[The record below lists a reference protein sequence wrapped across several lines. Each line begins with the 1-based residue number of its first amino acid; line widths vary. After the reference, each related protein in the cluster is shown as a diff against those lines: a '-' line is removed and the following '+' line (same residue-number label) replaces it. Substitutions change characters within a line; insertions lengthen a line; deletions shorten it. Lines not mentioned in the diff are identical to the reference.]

1 MIEYVLCHYTQE
13 YGMERTRRRFLT
25 ASAVLGTG
33 ALAGCNAVTDAIP
46 FVGGGGL
53 GDYQQWVYEPDR
65 FGGSDGSGDFGEGNT
80 ALGIFAINQ
89 QAVYENRDELYPS
102 TYDSLSTNFAS
113 ETGILPRNVSMML
126 SVSEGLVLSGSFEK
140 SEVTAELEDD
150 SSTEYESDG
159 SYSGYDLY
167 VRADEDEST
176 DAFGVSGNTVVRGQ
190 RVDSFGSDSDP
201 VSATDVVEGIIDTK
215 SGSATR
221 YVDANDD
228 FGALVGALGGSAFLT
243 ATVRTEPVSGDE
255 ADDEDGE
262 FEGLVASG
270 EASSINGETTDS
282 QSVFVFDSESD
293 ADTGAVDDYIE
304 ANDNTGQFA
313 RARDVQVSQSGRTV
327 TVTVTSDTYT
337 SPTLGG
343 GTE

>member
-1 MIEYVLCHYTQE
+1 
-13 YGMERTRRRFLT
+13 MEQTRRRFLA
-25 ASAVLGTG
+25 ASSVLGTG

-65 FGGSDGSGDFGEGNT
+65 FAGSGSRGGFGDEST
-80 ALGIFAINQ
+80 ALSIFVINQ
-89 QAVYENRDELYPS
+89 QAIYENRDELYPS
-102 TYDSLSTNFAS
+102 SYNSLSSNFAS
-113 ETGILPRNVSMML
+113 NAGILPRNVSML
-126 SVSEGLVLSGSFEK
+126 VSLPEGQVLSASFDRG
-140 SEVTAELEDD
+140 EVTAELEDD

-159 SYSGYDLY
+159 SYNGYDLY
-167 VRADEDEST
+167 VRTDGDESA
-176 DAFGVSGNTVVRGQ
+176 DAFGVSGDTVVRGQ
-190 RVDSFGSDSDP
+190 RVDNFGSDSEP
-201 VSATDVVEGIIDTK
+201 VPATDVVEGIIDTK

-228 FGALVGALGGSAFLT
+228 FGALAGALGGSSFLT
-243 ATVRTEPVSGDE
+243 ASVRNEPVSDDAANDE
-255 ADDEDGE
+255 GGE
-262 FEGLVASG
+262 FEGLIASG
-270 EASSINGETTDS
+270 QASTINGATTDS
-282 QSVFVFDSESD
+282 QSVFVFDSESN

-327 TVTVTSDTYT
+327 TVSSTSDTYT
-337 SPTLGG
+337 APTLNS